1 MSVDADHAK
10 TDGGDPPSANGGGT
24 SDPPDGAED
33 SWESVPSASQDDTVQ
48 VEWSDLRAMR
58 SRIEDLDGEVAD
70 LQDEVA
76 RLEGELE
83 AMRRQHEAAIDRYE
97 QLLAERATDEGRTG
111 DGGDGGGV
119 LGWIRGVFGR

>member
-24 SDPPDGAED
+24 SDPPDGAEE
-33 SWESVPSASQDDTVQ
+33 SWQSVPAADRDGTVEVQ
-48 VEWSDLRAMR
+48 WSDLRAMR
-58 SRIEDLDGEVAD
+58 SRIEDLDGEVTT
-70 LQDEVA
+70 LQEEVA

-97 QLLAERATDEGRTG
+97 QLLADRATDEEGTS
-111 DGGDGGGV
+111 DGGDDGG
-119 LGWIRGVFGR
+119 LLAWIRSLFGR